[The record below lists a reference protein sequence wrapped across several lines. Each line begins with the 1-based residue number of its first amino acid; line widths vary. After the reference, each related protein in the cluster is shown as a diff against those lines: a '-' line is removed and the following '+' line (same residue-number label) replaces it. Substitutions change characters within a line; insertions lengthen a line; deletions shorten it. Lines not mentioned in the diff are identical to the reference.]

1 MIELN
6 TIFKELDEQGAVWCA
21 SNMDAGDL
29 ARATEFIVDNN
40 IDLISVA
47 PSAVKT
53 IWPWLEQK
61 RTKIMARFYLDDENI
76 TENHVYDV
84 TAQINTA
91 FKSGATG
98 AQVFLHYG
106 ALDELVAQTHMIRD
120 DLFFN
125 RELSIG
131 LDLMEI
137 DAGDW
142 ENLFA
147 KLQKINASSV
157 LFVLSKDLGNKSDFV
172 GRVYG
177 MLESWNADNKFNLGF
192 MFGSDLMRIEQVV
205 RLVESVRPELSGRIK
220 FFVNI

>member
-1 MIELN
+1 
-6 TIFKELDEQGAVWCA
+6 
-21 SNMDAGDL
+21 
-29 ARATEFIVDNN
+29 
-40 IDLISVA
+40 
-47 PSAVKT
+47 
-53 IWPWLEQK
+53 
-61 RTKIMARFYLDDENI
+61 
-76 TENHVYDV
+76 
-84 TAQINTA
+84 
-91 FKSGATG
+91 
-98 AQVFLHYG
+98 
-106 ALDELVAQTHMIRD
+106 MIRD

-177 MLESWNADNKFNLGF
+177 MLESWDANNKFNLGF

-205 RLVESVRPELSGRIK
+205 RLVESVRPELGGRIK